1 MDNSARNPLFLCEGN
16 ARSKV
21 LYILLAT
28 LTRFSRILTEYCY
41 TIVKFSKILSFSAR
55 AKPEARCL
63 LYPARY
69 ALFIPTC
76 RDEILRILTEHC
88 YIIFNCP
95 IVNCPIVKYQYASS
109 AFGKLP
115 SFTASM

>member
-1 MDNSARNPLFLCEGN
+1 MIGLFCQK
-16 ARSKV
+16 S
-21 LYILLAT
+21 
-28 LTRFSRILTEYCY
+28 S
-41 TIVKFSKILSFSAR
+41 LSLRGQSP
-55 AKPEARCL
+55 KQGVI
-63 LYPARY
+63 YPARY

-88 YIIFNCP
+88 YII
-95 IVNCPIVKYQYASS
+95 VNCPIVKYQYASS